1 MCNVQYLYIYEI
13 SSSGRNL
20 VGVFSAAEHKATV
33 FVTDSAKT
41 NSVGNL
47 GKGFFYF
54 IFV

>member
-1 MCNVQYLYIYEI
+1 MSNVQYLYIYEI
-13 SSSGRNL
+13 SSAGRNL

-47 GKGFFYF
+47 GKFFVNF
-54 IFV
+54 I